1 MKRKDL
7 ALLLLLTFAA
17 LLIHGYHP
25 RSEDAEIYVP
35 GIVKI
40 LHPSY
45 YPFGQEFFET
55 HAHLTF
61 FPNLIAW
68 TVRLTHLSL
77 DWALF
82 LWYIVSV
89 FLFLVACWKIASKCF
104 SSQAGR
110 WASVVMVAALLTL
123 PVAGTALYIFD
134 AYLNPRSFSAF
145 GIVFAVDAVLERKY
159 FATALWL
166 VLTAVIQP
174 LMVVFGMAFVLLLLL
189 LNKRRDSLALA
200 SVSSATLLIP
210 GFSLRAPSAAYWQSL
225 QSHAYYFLFRW
236 QWYEWL
242 GIVGPLALLWW
253 FNRIARKR
261 GQSVLARLTWA
272 LFLFELLFFAC
283 GLIVT
288 IPRSLEIFALYQPM
302 RSLQL
307 VYIFLFL
314 FAGGM
319 LGEWLLQNR
328 PVRWLLLFIPI
339 CAGMSFAQFQL
350 FPGDRHVE
358 WPGAAPKN
366 PWVQAFVW
374 IRANTPKNAV
384 FALDPNY
391 MTLPRE
397 NYQGFRAIAERS
409 RLADSTKDW
418 SAVAL
423 YPELPLADDC
433 LAQTQAARGWKNF
446 GLTDFARLKKIYG
459 VTWVVLQ
466 QPNAAAT
473 SCPYRNS
480 AVEVCRLN

>member
-1 MKRKDL
+1 MRRKDV
-7 ALLLLLTFAA
+7 ALLLLLTIAA

-25 RSEDAEIYVP
+25 KTEDAEIYIP

-82 LWYIVSV
+82 LWYLASV
-89 FLFLVACWKIASKCF
+89 FLFLLACWKIASKCF
-104 SSQAGR
+104 LSQAGR
-110 WASVVMVAALLTL
+110 WAAVVMVAALLTL

-145 GIVFAVDAVLERKY
+145 GIVFAIDAVLERKY
-159 FATALWL
+159 FATTFWL
-166 VLTAVIQP
+166 ILTAIIQP
-174 LMVVFGMAFVLLLLL
+174 LMVVFGVALVVLLLV
-189 LNKRRDSLALA
+189 LNKRRASLALT
-200 SVSSATLLIP
+200 SVSSAALLIP
-210 GFSLRAPSAAYWQSL
+210 GFSLKSPSAAYWQAL
-225 QSHAYYFLFRW
+225 HSHGYYFLLRW

-253 FNRIARKR
+253 FSRIARKR
-261 GQSVLARLTWA
+261 EQPALARLTWA
-272 LFLFELLFFAC
+272 LFLFEALFFA
-283 GLIVT
+283 GALIVT

-307 VYIFLFL
+307 VYLFLFL

-319 LGEWLLQNR
+319 LGESLLHNR
-328 PVRWLLLFIPI
+328 PMRWLLLFIPI
-339 CAGMSFAQFQL
+339 CAAMSFAQFQL

-366 PWVQAFVW
+366 PWVQAFAWV
-374 IRANTPKNAV
+374 RANTPENAI

-391 MTLPRE
+391 MALPRE

-409 RLADSTKDW
+409 RLADGIKDW

-433 LAQTQAARGWKNF
+433 LVQTQAANGWKSF
-446 GLTDFARLKKIYG
+446 GASDFSRLEKTYG

-466 QPNAAAT
+466 QPNPAVHN
-473 SCPYRNS
+473 CPYRNS

>member
-1 MKRKDL
+1 MKRRDA

-25 RSEDAEIYVP
+25 YSEDAEIYVP
-35 GIVKI
+35 GTVKI
-40 LHPSY
+40 LHSSY
-45 YPFGQEFFET
+45 YPFGREFFET

-82 LWYIVSV
+82 LWYLASV
-89 FLFLVACWKIASKCF
+89 FLFLFACWKIASKCF
-104 SSQAGR
+104 SSAAGR
-110 WASVVMVAALLTL
+110 WAAVVMAAALLTL

-145 GIVFAVDAVLERKY
+145 GIVFAIDAVLERKY
-159 FATALWL
+159 LATALWL

-174 LMVVFGMAFVLLLLL
+174 LMVVFGIAFVLLLVVT
-189 LNKRRDSLALA
+189 NKQQHPLAVT
-200 SVSSATLLIP
+200 SGCSAALFVP

-225 QSHAYYFLFRW
+225 QSHAYYFLLRW
-236 QWYEWL
+236 RWYEWL
-242 GIVGPLALLWW
+242 GIIGPLALLWG
-253 FNRIARKR
+253 FSRIARKR
-261 GQSVLARLTWA
+261 GQAVLARLTWA

-314 FAGGM
+314 FAGGT
-319 LGEWLLQNR
+319 LGEWVLRNR

-350 FPGDRHVE
+350 FPGGQHVE
-358 WPGAAPKN
+358 WPGVTPKN

-374 IRANTPKNAV
+374 IRANTPENAV

-391 MTLPRE
+391 MAVPGE
-397 NYQGFRAIAERS
+397 DHQGFRAVAERS
-409 RLADSTKDW
+409 RLADSVKDW
-418 SAVAL
+418 SVVAL
-423 YPELPLADDC
+423 YPGMPLADDC
-433 LAQTQAARGWKNF
+433 LAQTQAAKGWKDF
-446 GLTDFARLKKIYG
+446 GADDFSRLENTYG

-466 QPNAAAT
+466 QPNPAVHN
-473 SCPYRNS
+473 CPYRNS

>member
-1 MKRKDL
+1 MKRKNVVF
-7 ALLLLLTFAA
+7 LLLLTFAA

-25 RSEDAEIYVP
+25 KVEDAEIYVP

-45 YPFGQEFFET
+45 YTFGQEFFET

-61 FPNLIAW
+61 FPSLIAL

-82 LWYIVSV
+82 LWYLASV
-89 FLFLVACWKIASKCF
+89 FLLLLGCWKVASKCF
-104 SSQAGR
+104 QSQAGR
-110 WASVVMVAALLTL
+110 WAAVVMVAALLTL

-145 GIVFAVDAVLERKY
+145 GIVFAIDAVLERKY
-159 FATALWL
+159 FAASLWL
-166 VLTAVIQP
+166 ILTAFIQP
-174 LMVVFGMAFVLLLLL
+174 LMVVFGVVLFVLLLM
-189 LNKRRDSLALA
+189 LNKRRDPLTLA
-200 SVSSATLLIP
+200 SVSSVALLIP

-225 QSHAYYFLFRW
+225 QSHSYYFLLRW
-236 QWYEWL
+236 EWYEWL
-242 GIVGPLALLWW
+242 GIIAPLVLLWW
-253 FNRIARKR
+253 FSKIARKR
-261 GQSVLARLTWA
+261 DQSVLARLTWA
-272 LFLFELLFFAC
+272 LFLFELLFFA
-283 GLIVT
+283 GALIVT

-307 VYIFLFL
+307 VYLFLFL

-319 LGEWLLQNR
+319 LGESLLQDR
-328 PVRWLLLFIPI
+328 RMRWLLLFVPI
-339 CAGMSFAQFQL
+339 CAALCFAQFQL
-350 FPGDRHVE
+350 FPSDRHVE

-374 IRANTPKNAV
+374 IRGNTPTDAI

-391 MTLPRE
+391 MALPGE
-397 NYQGFRAIAERS
+397 DHQGFRATAERS
-409 RLADSTKDW
+409 RLADGIKDW
-418 SAVAL
+418 SVVAL

-433 LAQTQAARGWKNF
+433 LAQTQAANGWKSF
-446 GLTDFARLKKIYG
+446 GASDLSRLQRTYG

-466 QPNAAAT
+466 QPNPAVDN
-473 SCPYRNS
+473 CPYRNS